1 MSVKRYKDFQPLIES
16 CGGGGSISSCGGSSN
31 SGHTSCGGSRVTSCG
46 GGTQYSSSDS
56 YVSGPSEDEIR
67 RVRNARRRRNTNTP
81 KICSECDVLTVAS
94 AKFCH
99 NCGHEL

>member
-16 CGGGGSISSCGGSSN
+16 CGGSISSCGGGSSRD
-31 SGHTSCGGSRVTSCG
+31 SSYTSCG
-46 GGTQYSSSDS
+46 GGRITSCGGGSKYSSSDS
-56 YVSGPSEDEIR
+56 YVSGPSEEEVR
-67 RVRNARRRRNTNTP
+67 RIRNARRRRGISTP
-81 KICSECDVLTVAS
+81 KICSECDVLTIAG

>member
-1 MSVKRYKDFQPLIES
+1 MKKVKKYIDFENIIES

-31 SGHTSCGGSRVTSCG
+31 SGHTSCGGGSRVTSCG
-46 GGTQYSSSDS
+46 GG
-56 YVSGPSEDEIR
+56 SGPSEDEIR
-67 RVRNARRRRNTNTP
+67 RVGNARRRRNTNTP